1 MNPFG
6 NMLGG
11 WARKRH
17 RRDVERVIEHLQTL
31 DNESVGLVLAIAAH
45 HRNALLKDGIDL
57 RDLTEFVKQMPG
69 YVGDMMKAVGV
80 LTKNKR
86 HHDALGLQIWVCS
99 LRCAGDPALQERGV
113 ALWAE
118 LKRGQKHVARARELV
133 SKETGFDLDVT
144 MANDVPVEFQK
155 RT

>member
-1 MNPFG
+1 MNPVG

-17 RRDVERVIEHLQTL
+17 RRDVERVIDHLRSL
-31 DNESVGLVLAIAAH
+31 DDESMGLVLAIAAH

-69 YVGDMMKAVGV
+69 YLNDMMKAVGV

-99 LRCAGDPALQERGV
+99 LRCAGDPELQPLGV
-113 ALWAE
+113 TLWLE
-118 LKRGQKHVARARELV
+118 LRRGQKHVARARELV

-144 MANDVPVEFQK
+144 MANDVPSEF
-155 RT
+155 RR